1 MSYPFPPVLDRLVR
15 EELATGVYN
24 SENDVLV
31 EAMQALRDRDETIA
45 GIRQGLSDLDAGQ
58 VRLLGDVDAELRT
71 KRERTNG
78 VAREV

>member
-15 EELATGVYN
+15 EELATGAYN
-24 SENDVLV
+24 SEDDVLV

-45 GIRQGLSDLDAGQ
+45 GIREGLSDLDAGR

-71 KRERTNG
+71 KHGISRN
-78 VAREV
+78 A